1 MNDFLNLIMQAK
13 VPTEEAEK
21 IERAMSNWAYFSGVL
36 ATLDENQ
43 CLFALGYELK
53 TAKRGH
59 ILTRIHQRYKRLTS
73 DDRTKA
79 ILYALAEW

>member
-13 VPTEEAEK
+13 VPTEEEAAIK
-21 IERAMSNWAYFSGVL
+21 RSMSNWAHFSVTL
-36 ATLDENQ
+36 ATLDEPQ

-53 TAKRGH
+53 TAKREH

-73 DDRTKA
+73 DNQKKA
-79 ILYALAEW
+79 ILYAIAK